1 MARYTHTFN
10 PNGRFTEQDTG
21 NVFEFSA
28 NDQPFFEGFNDKV
41 WVLDGFRHAKVLKT
55 RAHIVVDE
63 DEFGNPVVET
73 WHFRQNSRVN
83 WVD

>member
-28 NDQPFFEGFNDKV
+28 VITCDIANVHMFEV
-41 WVLDGFRHAKVLKT
+41 SA
-55 RAHIVVDE
+55 
-63 DEFGNPVVET
+63 VEY
-73 WHFRQNSRVN
+73 
-83 WVD
+83 